1 MVGVEET
8 FGKDAGK
15 VWKAL
20 DKGSILTV
28 SQLAKKASMPPSGV
42 YSALG
47 WLAREGKV
55 EMVSGKV
62 AKYRL
67 SR

>member
-8 FGKDAGK
+8 FGKGAGK

-20 DKGSILTV
+20 NEGSILTV
-28 SQLAKKASMPPSGV
+28 SQIAKKANMPPSGV
-42 YSALG
+42 HGALG

-55 EMVSGKV
+55 DVVSGNV
-62 AKYRL
+62 TKYKL
-67 SR
+67 K